1 MVLLRELTPDDAE
14 AHVAGEDEQIV
25 RWLNE
30 GMAST
35 VDSTRR
41 WIARH
46 GDVHRGVADGEHVFA
61 IDLDGRLAGMVALD
75 ATGLDGAVV
84 GDVNVSYA
92 VQPWA
97 RGRGVATRA
106 VRLAAGIAIDRALG
120 ERLLLRID
128 ARNAAS
134 LAVARGVGARPD
146 GVIVT
151 GDGARLQRWRAPLDD
166 VAAPADAT

>member
-1 MVLLRELTPDDAE
+1 MALLRELTPDDAE

-35 VDSTRR
+35 VESTRR

-46 GDVHRGVADGEHVFA
+46 GDVHRGAVDGEHVFA
-61 IDLDGRLAGMVALD
+61 IELDGRLAGMAALD
-75 ATGLDGAVV
+75 ATGLDGATT

-97 RGRGVATRA
+97 RRRGVATRA
-106 VRLAAGIAIDRALG
+106 VRQAARVAIDRGLG

-128 ARNAAS
+128 PRNVAS
-134 LAVARGVGARPD
+134 LAVAHSVGVRLD
-146 GVIVT
+146 GETTT
-151 GDGARLQRWRAPLDD
+151 GDGTRLQLWRARLDE
-166 VAAPADAT
+166 VAAAS